1 MVRGPTYL
9 VAAILSETVLNS
21 ARLCNILKSYKLRTE
36 SEHSCGRNEK
46 RSKTREQETVRTSK
60 NCVNVSRVQTASVHC
75 WTSAPTGR
83 IWRDELSSS
92 GSRCAGGTVQKAG
105 CASTARGAHWSFG
118 SELCWNASHRN
129 RTTQW
134 ESEAKVQDTTEV
146 VRTPATASV

>member
-1 MVRGPTYL
+1 MVRGPAYL

-83 IWRDELSSS
+83 IWRVEVEFSRESLRRGHGAES
-92 GSRCAGGTVQKAG
+92 GLCKHSKR
-105 CASTARGAHWSFG
+105 AS
-118 SELCWNASHRN
+118 NASFWFRAVLG
-129 RTTQW
+129 TQAN
-134 ESEAKVQDTTEV
+134 ETKSN
-146 VRTPATASV
+146 SL